1 MPVIAATFGKLE
13 DITNPGSDGKVFRF
27 PAELIDRN
35 DIGTPRQP
43 SKTKLVRI
51 RVAVSDGRIQT
62 WGLGQPDDLI
72 KLVKVMFEFTK
83 EHLTTEL
90 ISGTWTGGDLEVTV
104 DTHTHKGPCPFNPA
118 LIQEPAGAVVD
129 IEVRRPIGFS

>member
-1 MPVIAATFGKLE
+1 MPVIVATFGKPE
-13 DITNPGSDGKVFRF
+13 DITNPGIDGKVFRF

-62 WGLGQPDDLI
+62 WGLGQPNDLI
-72 KLVKVMFEFTK
+72 KLVKLYFP
-83 EHLTTEL
+83 L
-90 ISGTWTGGDLEVTV
+90 S
-104 DTHTHKGPCPFNPA
+104 
-118 LIQEPAGAVVD
+118 
-129 IEVRRPIGFS
+129 